1 MLVKNPRVSQKRFGV
16 RLAIGLLMHEQDL
29 RDVVGA
35 VLTDHIG
42 DGDDIAAGH
51 NLPSSSIGRARDQVA
66 RLVPEQVVRAFEDRS
81 LSRFEV
87 SRCAPSF
94 ENLDREP
101 DRQKGPERVTALAAF
116 LLMTLP
122 GVISSEHQGRI
133 GEQLVKA
140 LPFRS
145 RERGKG
151 HADRRAHG
159 YVWVR
164 ENGDDKGA
172 HVHIYWRGPVEFP
185 DLRSRLGSWIRA
197 VGGKRRKGVFH
208 TRPVGLTL
216 AHANSGGRTYD
227 LELDDAL
234 DYALKGA
241 GPEARA
247 AYGIRRD
254 EPGRPMTGKRWGR
267 SRNLGGSDFSLT
279 VKEQSKRIETPQPV
293 LR

>member
-1 MLVKNPRVSQKRFGV
+1 MALLVTTGRGGARHHRKRQSDSLTV
-16 RLAIGLLMHEQDL
+16 AD
-29 RDVVGA
+29 VGA
-35 VLTDHIG
+35 VLAATASARHLGLSFNRMTTIHWE
-42 DGDDIAAGH
+42 AAGVTDD
-51 NLPSSSIGRARDQVA
+51 LAATRRVLKRLGDCLRARG
-66 RLVPEQVVRAFEDRS
+66 
-81 LSRFEV
+81 
-87 SRCAPSF
+87 
-94 ENLDREP
+94 EP
-101 DRQKGPERVTALAAF
+101 FA
-116 LLMTLP
+116 
-122 GVISSEHQGRI
+122 
-133 GEQLVKA
+133 
-140 LPFRS
+140 
-145 RERGKG
+145 
-151 HADRRAHG
+151 